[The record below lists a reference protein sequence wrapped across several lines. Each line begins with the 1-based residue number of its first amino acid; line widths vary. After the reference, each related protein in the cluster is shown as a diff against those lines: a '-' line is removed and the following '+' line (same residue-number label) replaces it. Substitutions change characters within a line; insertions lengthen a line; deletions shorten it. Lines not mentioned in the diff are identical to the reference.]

1 MAGIRYARF
10 ACDKKTIVGALMS
23 NSDFDLTG
31 KKGLITGGGRGIG
44 LATARRLAAAGADV
58 IIADFI
64 AENGR
69 RAAAEIATMGRE
81 SLFIEVDVRDSSSV
95 KRMAE
100 QALAAFTAIDILVCN
115 AGIAQAVQAEA
126 CSDEDWLN
134 MMAVN
139 LNGVF
144 WCCREIGQHMLAR
157 GSGVIVNTASMSGMI
172 SNTPQPQAHYNAA
185 KAGVIMLTKSL
196 AGEWAGRGVRVNCV
210 SPGYIGTDMTAEGM
224 ANPEWYPTWLSM
236 TPQGRVGAPE
246 DVAAAIY
253 YLASPAAKFTTGSNL
268 VVDGGYTS
276 W

>member
-1 MAGIRYARF
+1 M
-10 ACDKKTIVGALMS
+10 T
-23 NSDFDLTG
+23 NSDFELTG
-31 KKGLITGGGRGIG
+31 QTALITGAGRGIG

-58 IIADFI
+58 IIAEFI

-69 RAAAEIATMGRE
+69 KAAAEIEGMGRK
-81 SLFIEVDVRDSSSV
+81 SLFIEVDVRRSDSV
-95 KRMAE
+95 NLMAE
-100 QALAAFTAIDILVCN
+100 TALKAFPQIDILVCN
-115 AGIAQAVQAEA
+115 AGIAQAVPAED

-144 WCCREIGQHMLAR
+144 YCCRAIGRHMLER
-157 GSGVIVNTASMSGMI
+157 GSGAIVNTASMSGMI

-185 KAGVIMLTKSL
+185 KAGVILLTKSL
-196 AGEWAGRGVRVNCV
+196 AGEWADRGLRVNCV

-224 ANPEWYPTWLSM
+224 ANMDWYPTWMEM
-236 TPQGRVGAPE
+236 TPQKRVGAPE

-268 VVDGGYTS
+268 VVDGGYTA

>member
-1 MAGIRYARF
+1 M
-10 ACDKKTIVGALMS
+10 T
-23 NSDFDLTG
+23 NSDFELTG
-31 KKGLITGGGRGIG
+31 KTALITGAGRGIG

-58 IIADFI
+58 IIAEFI

-69 RAAAEIATMGRE
+69 KAAAEIENMGRK
-81 SLFIEVDVRDSSSV
+81 SLYIEVDVRRSESV
-95 KRMAE
+95 NRMAKD
-100 QALAAFTAIDILVCN
+100 ALSAFPQIDILVCN
-115 AGIAQAVQAEA
+115 AGIAQAVPAED

-144 WCCREIGQHMLAR
+144 YCCRAIGRHMLER
-157 GSGVIVNTASMSGMI
+157 GNGAIVNLASMSGMI

-185 KAGVIMLTKSL
+185 KAGVILLTKSL
-196 AGEWAGRGVRVNCV
+196 AGEWADRGVRVNCV

-224 ANPEWYPTWLSM
+224 ANMDWYPTWLDM
-236 TPQGRVGAPE
+236 TPQKRVGAPE

-253 YLASPAAKFTTGSNL
+253 YLASPAAKFTTGTNL

>member
-1 MAGIRYARF
+1 M
-10 ACDKKTIVGALMS
+10 T
-23 NSDFDLTG
+23 NSDFELTG
-31 KKGLITGGGRGIG
+31 QTALITGAGRGIG

-58 IIADFI
+58 IIAEFI

-69 RAAAEIATMGRE
+69 KAAAEIEGMGRK
-81 SLFIEVDVRDSSSV
+81 SLFIEVDVRRSDSV
-95 KRMAE
+95 NLMAE
-100 QALAAFTAIDILVCN
+100 TALKAFPQIDILVCN
-115 AGIAQAVQAEA
+115 AGIAQAVPAED

-144 WCCREIGQHMLAR
+144 YCCRAIGRHMLER
-157 GSGVIVNTASMSGMI
+157 GSGAIVNTASMSGMI

-185 KAGVIMLTKSL
+185 KAGVILLTKSL
-196 AGEWAGRGVRVNCV
+196 AGEWADRGLRVNCV

-224 ANPEWYPTWLSM
+224 ANMDWYPTWMQM
-236 TPQGRVGAPE
+236 TPQKRVGAAE

-268 VVDGGYTS
+268 VVDGGYTA

>member
-1 MAGIRYARF
+1 MANA
-10 ACDKKTIVGALMS
+10 
-23 NSDFDLTG
+23 DFDLTG
-31 KKGLITGGGRGIG
+31 QTALITGGGRGIG

-58 IIADFI
+58 IIAEYI

-69 RAAAEIATMGRE
+69 AAAAEIADMGRK
-81 SLFIEVDVRDSSSV
+81 SLFIGVDVRDSGSV
-95 KRMAE
+95 NRMA
-100 QALAAFTAIDILVCN
+100 QIALDNFANIDILVCN
-115 AGIAQAVQAEA
+115 AGIAQAVPAEE

-144 WCCREIGQHMLAR
+144 YCCRAIGRHMLER
-157 GSGVIVNTASMSGMI
+157 GSGSIVNTASMSGMI

-185 KAGVIMLTKSL
+185 KAGVILLTKSL
-196 AGEWAGRGVRVNCV
+196 AGEWADRGVRVNCV

-224 ANPEWYPTWLSM
+224 RNEEWFPKWLLM
-236 TPQGRVGAPE
+236 TPQNRVGAPE

-253 YLASPAAKFTTGSNL
+253 YLASPAANYTTGTNL